1 MHVLFKSLNTGSS
14 QLSSGCQGVEG
25 DEAWTQSLLLG
36 RGILQYLCRLE
47 PRYCFTTQA
56 LQTAIAAIPAVDQT
70 EDLGKKKPVRL
81 PISNNWAEQLA
92 KRRSRELRF
101 DSKGLF
107 SEIIVLVR
115 TTL

>member
-25 DEAWTQSLLLG
+25 DEARTQSLLLG
-36 RGILQYLCRLE
+36 REILQCLCRLE
-47 PRYCFTTQA
+47 PQYCFTTQA
-56 LQTAIAAIPAVDQT
+56 LQTAIAPIPAVDQT
-70 EDLGKKKPVRL
+70 EDLGKKPVRL